1 MRIKILLPYKTLL
14 DADCNKITAPGKGGA
29 FQILP
34 RHVDV
39 TWTLEPGILEV
50 FYNDGEEYFAV
61 DNGVLVKKGNNVYI
75 SVFRGIKGK
84 TLEDLDNSVTEV
96 FTKLSEKEKEAR
108 MILSKLE
115 TDTLRK
121 FLELEK

>member
-108 MILSKLE
+108 IILAKLE